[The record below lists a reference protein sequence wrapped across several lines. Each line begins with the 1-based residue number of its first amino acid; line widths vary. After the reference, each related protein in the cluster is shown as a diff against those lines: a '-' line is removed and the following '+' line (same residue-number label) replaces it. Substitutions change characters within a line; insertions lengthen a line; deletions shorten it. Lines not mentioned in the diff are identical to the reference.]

1 MKFLINL
8 DAKSAFIR
16 EICGRLR
23 IVCMLCIGYG
33 YTFSIVEAAD
43 SPFVGSQTCNSVSCH
58 GRTEPRRVSGGGG
71 SASLHE
77 FLLYER
83 YDPHAKAAKTL
94 VSPEFQA
101 IVHRLSERKEDPS
114 SAEVYRQ
121 CAQCHDPEGIVAAG
135 QSSKLLVPLETGHGM
150 SLRGIQCESCHGGAK
165 DWLVRHYERDVS
177 RSSLLA
183 AGMRDTKSLQVR
195 GQLCASC
202 HVGGEERNVNH
213 DMLAAGHPPLRF
225 ELAAYHRKLTSHD
238 EAGKQ
243 SHWNDARER
252 RGTKDFE
259 VQLWEAGQIASAHAA
274 LSLLEGRAHRAS
286 LTAAN
291 DQSAAAPWPEFAEYN
306 CFSCHQRLP
315 KALAK
320 EESTATKLDWGE
332 WNIVLASLAA
342 DAKGLNT
349 LRTEMKSPFAS
360 QPADV
365 AVQARSVRLSLP
377 SSLFRDD
384 MAGYQLLE
392 VLEHPRERAKSWD
405 ALCQRYLAQRVVEKS
420 IGDEFQ
426 KRALAGGDST
436 TPRKTFDEQRAQ
448 LECDLAVI
456 AERLGFPDASREWPQ
471 VLKTEDGVKGV
482 ESSLTATAGKLR
494 KLQKLLELTR

>member
-1 MKFLINL
+1 
-8 DAKSAFIR
+8 
-16 EICGRLR
+16 
-23 IVCMLCIGYG
+23 MLCIGYG

-83 YDPHAKAAKTL
+83 YDPHARAAKTL

-101 IVHRLSERKEDPS
+101 IVDRLSERKEGPS

-121 CAQCHDPEGIVAAG
+121 CAQCHDPEGIVAAE
-135 QSSKLLVPLETGHGM
+135 QSSELLVPLETGHGM

-306 CFSCHQRLP
+306 CFSCHQRLRSVAGKSKP
-315 KALAK
+315 PAAGVPEWGMWNFALVTASTEAK
-320 EESTATKLDWGE
+320 ELD
-332 WNIVLASLAA
+332 A
-342 DAKGLNT
+342 
-349 LRTEMKSPFAS
+349 LRANMKKSFAS
-360 QPADV
+360 QPAAV
-365 AVQARSVRLSLP
+365 EVQARNIRKTLVLSLFQDNA
-377 SSLFRDD
+377 SSS
-384 MAGYQLLE
+384 QLLK
-392 VLEHPRERAKSWD
+392 LLQRPSAANKSWD
-405 ALCQRYLAQRVVEKS
+405 ALCQRYLAHHAAQKA
-420 IGDEFQ
+420 IGDEF
-426 KRALAGGDST
+426 KR
-436 TPRKTFDEQRAQ
+436 
-448 LECDLAVI
+448 LELNGNVSAAERQGFNERRDDINRDLASI
-456 AERLGFPDASREWPQ
+456 GDKLSFSDERSEWPNI
-471 VLKTEDGVKGV
+471 LATPNESEKV
-482 ESSLTATAGKLR
+482 ESDLTAATGKLR
-494 KLQKLLELTR
+494 LLQHYLEQRR